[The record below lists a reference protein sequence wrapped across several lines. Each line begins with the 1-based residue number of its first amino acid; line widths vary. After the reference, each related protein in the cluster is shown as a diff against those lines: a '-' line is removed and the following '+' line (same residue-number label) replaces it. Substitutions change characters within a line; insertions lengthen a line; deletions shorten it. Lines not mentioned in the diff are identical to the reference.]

1 MTHIISHH
9 NLTTA
14 LIEVGFPLPPEITAL
29 DIRTQADGVVEL
41 HIVCNLT
48 SETLHKLGQAMQVLA
63 VQQRLT

>member
-1 MTHIISHH
+1 MDPISQN

-14 LIEVGFPLPPEITAL
+14 LIEVGFPLPPEIVDL
-29 DIRTQADGVVEL
+29 DMRTHADGLVQL

-48 SETLHKLGQAMQVLA
+48 GPMLHKLGQAMQLLA